1 MGGEKQQTKVY
12 RFDPGKRK
20 LKSVN
25 YVSPEKK
32 ELMRERKQAR
42 KDKNNFY
49 IGVAVVLLI
58 IAAVSVIRL
67 TF

>member
-1 MGGEKQQTKVY
+1 MGGEKQQAKVY
-12 RFDPGKRK
+12 QFDPEKRK

-42 KDKNNFY
+42 KDKNNFF
-49 IGVAVVLLI
+49 IGVAAVLLI
-58 IAAVSVIRL
+58 IAVLSVLRL
-67 TF
+67 AF

>member
-1 MGGEKQQTKVY
+1 MGGEKQQAKVY
-12 RFDPGKRK
+12 QFDPEKRK

-49 IGVAVVLLI
+49 IGVAVLLLI
-58 IAAVSVIRL
+58 IAAISVIKL

>member
-1 MGGEKQQTKVY
+1 MSGEKQQAKVY
-12 RFDPGKRK
+12 RFDPEKRK

-32 ELMRERKQAR
+32 ELTRERKQAR
-42 KDKNNFY
+42 KDKNNFF

-58 IAAVSVIRL
+58 IAAVSAIRL
-67 TF
+67 A